1 VLLRFIVMYS
11 IRVYLLSGNEVV
23 MRFESEA
30 HKENFIAYLFYFQK
44 HLISRIVEE

>member
-1 VLLRFIVMYS
+1 MYVLRI
-11 IRVYLLSGNEVV
+11 YLLSGNEVL

-30 HKENFIAYLFYFQK
+30 HKENFISYLFLFQK

>member
-1 VLLRFIVMYS
+1 VLLRFIVMY
-11 IRVYLLSGNEVV
+11 IVRVYLLSGNEVL

-30 HKENFIAYLFYFQK
+30 HKENFISYLFHFQR